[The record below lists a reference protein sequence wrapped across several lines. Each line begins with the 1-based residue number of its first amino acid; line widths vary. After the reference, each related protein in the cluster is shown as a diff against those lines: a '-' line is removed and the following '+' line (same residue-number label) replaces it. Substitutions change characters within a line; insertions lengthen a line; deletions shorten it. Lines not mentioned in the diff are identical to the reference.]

1 MSKIFYYEVA
11 MFIVVKKK
19 DVFKALAIAITAT
32 LLIATAA
39 IGGIAPVYLA
49 NAKRLVPVYS
59 VETEEK
65 VVALTFDAAWG
76 ADKTRGIIELL
87 EKYDADGTFFLVGFW
102 IDKYPEETKLIA
114 EKGLEIGN
122 HSNNHLHMSK
132 LQNDE
137 IKKEIESVNVRLQE
151 LTGKTPKYFRP
162 PFGEYDNKLLE
173 NVAALDMVGVQWS
186 VDSLD
191 WKGLSGEEIAKRV
204 LSRLHNGAIILFHN
218 NSDHVLD
225 ALPIILPKL
234 KADGYKC
241 VSVDELVMTENY
253 IIDNRGVQHRNA

>member
-76 ADKTRGIIELL
+76 ADKTRGIMELL

-137 IKKEIESVNVRLQE
+137 IKKEIESVNVRLRE

-204 LSRLHNGAIILFHN
+204 LSRVHNGAIILFHN

>member
-204 LSRLHNGAIILFHN
+204 LSRVHNGAIILFHN

-241 VSVDELVMTENY
+241 VSLDELVMTENY

>member
-132 LQNDE
+132 LKNDE

-204 LSRLHNGAIILFHN
+204 LSRVHNGAIILFHN

-241 VSVDELVMTENY
+241 VSIDELVMTENY

>member
-1 MSKIFYYEVA
+1 

-173 NVAALDMVGVQWS
+173 NVASLDMVGVQWS

-204 LSRLHNGAIILFHN
+204 LSRVHNGAIILFHN

-241 VSVDELVMTENY
+241 VSIDELVMTENY

>member
-204 LSRLHNGAIILFHN
+204 LSRVHNGAIILFHN

-234 KADGYKC
+234 KADGYKF
-241 VSVDELVMTENY
+241 VSIDELVMTENY
-253 IIDNRGVQHRNA
+253 YIDNQGVQHRCA

>member
-137 IKKEIESVNVRLQE
+137 IKKEIESVNIRLQE

-204 LSRLHNGAIILFHN
+204 LSRVHNGAIILFHN

-253 IIDNRGVQHRNA
+253 IIDNQGVQHRNA

>member
-39 IGGIAPVYLA
+39 IRGIAPVYLA

-137 IKKEIESVNVRLQE
+137 IKKEIESVNIRLQE

-204 LSRLHNGAIILFHN
+204 LSRVHNGAIILFHN

>member
-137 IKKEIESVNVRLQE
+137 IKKEIESVNIRLQE

-204 LSRLHNGAIILFHN
+204 LSRVHNGAIILFHN

-241 VSVDELVMTENY
+241 VSLDELVMTENY

>member
-1 MSKIFYYEVA
+1 

-173 NVAALDMVGVQWS
+173 NVASLDMVGVQWS

-204 LSRLHNGAIILFHN
+204 LSRVHNGAIILFHN

>member
-204 LSRLHNGAIILFHN
+204 LSRVHNGAIILFHN

-253 IIDNRGVQHRNA
+253 IIDNQGVQHRNA

>member
-137 IKKEIESVNVRLQE
+137 IKKEIESVNIRLQE

-204 LSRLHNGAIILFHN
+204 LSRVHNGAIILFHN

-241 VSVDELVMTENY
+241 VSLDELVMTENY
-253 IIDNRGVQHRNA
+253 IIDNQGVQHRNA

>member
-32 LLIATAA
+32 LLIAIAA

-204 LSRLHNGAIILFHN
+204 LSRVHNGAIILFHN

-253 IIDNRGVQHRNA
+253 IIDNQGVQHRNA

>member
-1 MSKIFYYEVA
+1 

>member
-1 MSKIFYYEVA
+1 

-102 IDKYPEETKLIA
+102 IDKYPEETKLIP

-173 NVAALDMVGVQWS
+173 NVASLDMVGVQWS

-204 LSRLHNGAIILFHN
+204 LSRVHNGAIILFHN

>member
-1 MSKIFYYEVA
+1 

-204 LSRLHNGAIILFHN
+204 LSRVHNGAIILFHN

-241 VSVDELVMTENY
+241 VSIDELVMTENY

>member
-1 MSKIFYYEVA
+1 

-76 ADKTRGIIELL
+76 ADKTRGITELL

-102 IDKYPEETKLIA
+102 IDKYPAETKLIA

-137 IKKEIESVNVRLQE
+137 IKKEIESVNIRLQE

-204 LSRLHNGAIILFHN
+204 LSRVHNGAIILFHN

-241 VSVDELVMTENY
+241 VSIDELVMTENY

>member
-1 MSKIFYYEVA
+1 

-137 IKKEIESVNVRLQE
+137 IKKEIESVNIRLQE

-204 LSRLHNGAIILFHN
+204 LSRVHNGAIILFHN

>member
-1 MSKIFYYEVA
+1 

-19 DVFKALAIAITAT
+19 DVFKALAIAITAN

-204 LSRLHNGAIILFHN
+204 LSRVHNGAIILFHN

-241 VSVDELVMTENY
+241 VSIDELVMTENY

>member
-1 MSKIFYYEVA
+1 

-137 IKKEIESVNVRLQE
+137 IKKEIESVNVRLKE
-151 LTGKTPKYFRP
+151 LTGKTPNYFRP
-162 PFGEYDNKLLE
+162 PFGEYDNKLIE

-204 LSRLHNGAIILFHN
+204 LSRVHNGAIILFHN

-241 VSVDELVMTENY
+241 VSLDELVMTENY

>member
-76 ADKTRGIIELL
+76 ADKTRGIIDLL

-137 IKKEIESVNVRLQE
+137 IKKEIESVNVRLKE

-204 LSRLHNGAIILFHN
+204 LSRVHNGAIILFHN

-241 VSVDELVMTENY
+241 VSLDELVMTENY

>member
-11 MFIVVKKK
+11 MFIVVNKK
-19 DVFKALAIAITAT
+19 DVCKALAIAITAT

-204 LSRLHNGAIILFHN
+204 LSRVHNGAIILFHN

>member
-1 MSKIFYYEVA
+1 

-76 ADKTRGIIELL
+76 ADKTRGIIDLL

-137 IKKEIESVNVRLQE
+137 IKKEIESVNVRLKE

-204 LSRLHNGAIILFHN
+204 LSRVHNGAIILFHN

-241 VSVDELVMTENY
+241 VSLDELVMTENY

>member
-204 LSRLHNGAIILFHN
+204 LSRVHNGAIILFHN

-241 VSVDELVMTENY
+241 VSIDELVMTENY

>member
-1 MSKIFYYEVA
+1 
-11 MFIVVKKK
+11 
-19 DVFKALAIAITAT
+19 
-32 LLIATAA
+32 
-39 IGGIAPVYLA
+39 
-49 NAKRLVPVYS
+49 
-59 VETEEK
+59 
-65 VVALTFDAAWG
+65 
-76 ADKTRGIIELL
+76 
-87 EKYDADGTFFLVGFW
+87 
-102 IDKYPEETKLIA
+102 
-114 EKGLEIGN
+114 
-122 HSNNHLHMSK
+122 MSK

-173 NVAALDMVGVQWS
+173 NVASLDMVGVQWS

-204 LSRLHNGAIILFHN
+204 LSRVHNGAIILFHN

-241 VSVDELVMTENY
+241 VSIDELVMTENY

>member
-1 MSKIFYYEVA
+1 

-49 NAKRLVPVYS
+49 NAKRLVPVYA

-137 IKKEIESVNVRLQE
+137 IKKEIESVNIRLQE

-204 LSRLHNGAIILFHN
+204 LSRVHNGAIILFHN

>member
-1 MSKIFYYEVA
+1 

-204 LSRLHNGAIILFHN
+204 LSRVHNGAIILFHN

>member
-204 LSRLHNGAIILFHN
+204 LSRVHNGAIILFHN

>member
-1 MSKIFYYEVA
+1 MIQ
-11 MFIVVKKK
+11 
-19 DVFKALAIAITAT
+19 
-32 LLIATAA
+32 
-39 IGGIAPVYLA
+39 
-49 NAKRLVPVYS
+49 
-59 VETEEK
+59 
-65 VVALTFDAAWG
+65 
-76 ADKTRGIIELL
+76 
-87 EKYDADGTFFLVGFW
+87 
-102 IDKYPEETKLIA
+102 
-114 EKGLEIGN
+114 
-122 HSNNHLHMSK
+122 

-137 IKKEIESVNVRLQE
+137 IKKEIESVNIRLQE
-151 LTGKTPKYFRP
+151 VTGKTPKYFRP

-204 LSRLHNGAIILFHN
+204 LSRVHNGAIILFHN